1 MGRKIYNVYP
11 FEMEGEQRNL
21 LGKYNKVNKDSES
34 IQYINIMRYAGAYF
48 IATEAYSRMVGKE
61 DVAIRK
67 LNEYLAACQATTLD
81 EGLTGNA
88 LLQAIHLEKMKEFA
102 GEGILYFDLK
112 RLHSGSLSRLA
123 KWGSSEDVKIE
134 SSDYRWCFPIP
145 RSEYK
150 YNENMTQNEGWP
162 LNR

>member
-1 MGRKIYNVYP
+1 
-11 FEMEGEQRNL
+11 
-21 LGKYNKVNKDSES
+21 
-34 IQYINIMRYAGAYF
+34 
-48 IATEAYSRMVGKE
+48 MVGKE

-134 SSDYRWCFPIP
+134 SSDYQPGAVVIHLLWHKVCHPVCFLDI
-145 RSEYK
+145 RCILYMCTTAE
-150 YNENMTQNEGWP
+150 
-162 LNR
+162 LL